1 MLASP
6 PLQMLV
12 SHVSTELVTVR
23 RKSFEM
29 LDLGGVR
36 MNRLRVASS
45 RPRLF
50 FLDGGID
57 LNVAALAGLR
67 SQAATT
73 GGGSRLGITLRKF

>member
-67 SQAATT
+67 SQVATN